1 MAEPY
6 IIRISSQKGG
16 VGKTTIATNLGVTLS
31 MAGYKVLIVD
41 MDSANPTIGYHL
53 GMNQANVGYKEVIT
67 GKARL
72 EQVIAIHAA
81 SGLRV
86 LPGTVGPYSFVPTK
100 KQNEDFLQMLSKTK
114 YDFIILDTAPGYA
127 FEEPYEQY
135 DEALIVATPD
145 MPSCTSAI
153 RLANTYT
160 QQKVKHNLILNR
172 MSNRKYE
179 FNVSEIEDM
188 YNDRLIGVIPED
200 TIVPE
205 SVSAHI
211 PALLVNPNAN
221 FSKAMRNT
229 GKRYSSRSQ
238 TQADE
243 SIGSG
248 KGKGIIGIAIWHLKR
263 VIGI

>member
-100 KQNEDFLQMLSKTK
+100 KQNEDFLQMLS
-114 YDFIILDTAPGYA
+114 
-127 FEEPYEQY
+127 
-135 DEALIVATPD
+135 
-145 MPSCTSAI
+145 
-153 RLANTYT
+153 
-160 QQKVKHNLILNR
+160 
-172 MSNRKYE
+172 
-179 FNVSEIEDM
+179 
-188 YNDRLIGVIPED
+188 
-200 TIVPE
+200 
-205 SVSAHI
+205 
-211 PALLVNPNAN
+211 
-221 FSKAMRNT
+221 
-229 GKRYSSRSQ
+229 
-238 TQADE
+238 
-243 SIGSG
+243 
-248 KGKGIIGIAIWHLKR
+248 
-263 VIGI
+263 